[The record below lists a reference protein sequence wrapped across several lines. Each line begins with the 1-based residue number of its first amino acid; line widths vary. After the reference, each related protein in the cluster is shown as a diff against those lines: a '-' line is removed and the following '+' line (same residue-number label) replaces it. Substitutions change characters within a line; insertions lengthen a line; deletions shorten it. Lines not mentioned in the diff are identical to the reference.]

1 MYPSHELQTRP
12 QSPFT
17 PDPSPERPNKAGKMT
32 VESVCE
38 GLKISTDTYH
48 FLMECYFANMTTY
61 SLFKPHSIESKL
73 PQMRSRAEAEALIAA
88 MFSFSARF
96 DGGHDFA
103 GRTEDCPAPNY
114 FAHIASSQLDRA
126 LNECGDMT
134 PPLWVLQACILVT
147 FYQLTRSVRSRSWRA
162 LGSCIRLAYDMQLHI
177 VDANHDREAAA
188 EGRIDLKKWSAQE
201 ERRRAWWAI
210 WEMDVFASTIRR
222 LPTAI
227 DWAQNMTLLPV
238 HDHYWFNDLFQNST
252 FLVHD
257 INLRW
262 KCLAK
267 SGNNSP
273 RAWFIVINS
282 LMRNTQLIVYPPGSA
297 MQSPYERRA
306 ESSQADLDIMAN
318 CLYCTVVS
326 LPPELSYS
334 GETLD
339 FHTRGSPRDIN
350 PRQYHC
356 DKYSL
361 HLMTQLAR
369 FMFYHHKV
377 SAQAPWVRPTGEEQ
391 ANESNATTSEWSNYI
406 SAADEI
412 VTAIRNSSKDH
423 YKYVNPFLMNCV
435 WFAAAAQCACK
446 VFGPA
451 TFDKR
456 VADSNL
462 ALLRLTVERF
472 ITFWGSADTLKS
484 KLARMEQGLKS
495 LMAKE
500 NGESAPKQEPSSA
513 TRHESSASQPSFT
526 PQSTETLPVPYQT
539 PGTDQ
544 SMPYT
549 AVDPGDP
556 DASQGLM
563 SNPYDFTQ
571 PFLMPDV
578 SGFLSGPT
586 EYFPYGLEELLMYG
600 SAPGQQLPAQAPT

>member
-1 MYPSHELQTRP
+1 M
-12 QSPFT
+12 
-17 PDPSPERPNKAGKMT
+17 
-32 VESVCE
+32 
-38 GLKISTDTYH
+38 
-48 FLMECYFANMTTY
+48 
-61 SLFKPHSIESKL
+61 SK
-73 PQMRSRAEAEALIAA
+73 
-88 MFSFSARF
+88 
-96 DGGHDFA
+96 G
-103 GRTEDCPAPNY
+103 
-114 FAHIASSQLDRA
+114 
-126 LNECGDMT
+126 
-134 PPLWVLQACILVT
+134 ILVT

-188 EGRIDLKKWSAQE
+188 EGRVDMKKWSQQE

-227 DWAQNMTLLPV
+227 DWGQNMTLLPC
-238 HDHYWFNDLFQNST
+238 HDTYWFNDLFQNSC
-252 FLVHD
+252 FLNHD
-257 INLRW
+257 IDMRW
-262 KCLAK
+262 KCLAQ

-297 MQSPYERRA
+297 LQSPYERRA
-306 ESSQADLDIMAN
+306 ETTQTDLDIMAN
-318 CLYCTVVS
+318 TLYCTVMS
-326 LPPELSYS
+326 LPPELSFN
-334 GETLD
+334 GQTLD
-339 FHTRGSPRDIN
+339 FRTRGSPRDIT

-356 DKYSL
+356 DIYSI
-361 HLMTQLAR
+361 HLMTQLSR
-369 FMFYHHKV
+369 FMFYHHKI
-377 SAQAPWVRPTGEEQ
+377 SAQAPWVRPSGSEGTNQ
-391 ANESNATTSEWSNYI
+391 STATTSEWSNYI

-412 VTAIRNSSKDH
+412 VGVIRNSSKDH

-462 ALLRLTVERF
+462 ALLRLTVERY

-484 KLARMEQGLKS
+484 KLARMEQGLKK
-495 LMAKE
+495 LMAGE
-500 NGESAPKQEPSSA
+500 NGEPPAAKDSPSAA
-513 TRHESSASQPSFT
+513 RHDSASQPGFT
-526 PQSTETLPVPYQT
+526 PAASSDILQAPYQT

-544 SMPYT
+544 SLPYT
-549 AVDPGDP
+549 GLDPGDP
-556 DASQGLM
+556 SAAAFNVG
-563 SNPYDFTQ
+563 NPYDFTQ

-600 SAPGQQLPAQAPT
+600 TGTGTGQQPLPT